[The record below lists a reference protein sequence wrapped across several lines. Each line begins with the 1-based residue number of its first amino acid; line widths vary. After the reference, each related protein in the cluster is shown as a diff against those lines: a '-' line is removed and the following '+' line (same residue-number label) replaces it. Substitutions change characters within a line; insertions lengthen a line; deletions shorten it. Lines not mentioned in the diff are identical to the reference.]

1 MSTDPVCH
9 GSDRERQNS
18 PAVSYTEEVIFPGL
32 HRLIPDLCL
41 SDCNRVMRWG
51 LCWFSFSFPIFSK
64 LPRFLSRPAALSLK
78 SFVESQTCVWTRPS
92 LTDRASNW
100 DWWGLMVSLLL
111 ELLDDETSGKL
122 QDKQP
127 YQKQVKTS
135 INYKQKKQQ
144 LRKPKYWHLNFFLW
158 YHFFPITT
166 QQQQLHCQL
175 PACLS
180 VASVSHGDT
189 CGFYCSSVCRH

>member
-1 MSTDPVCH
+1 MFTDPVCH

-64 LPRFLSRPAALSLK
+64 LPRFLSHPAALSLK

-92 LTDRASNW
+92 LTDRASNC

-111 ELLDDETSGKL
+111 ELLRHQENCRTNSLTRNKWKL
-122 QDKQP
+122 VSTISK
-127 YQKQVKTS
+127 
-135 INYKQKKQQ
+135 KKQQ

-158 YHFFPITT
+158 YHFFPITI

-180 VASVSHGDT
+180 VPSVSHGDT